1 MAWDSIMAVS
11 SLFQQNLHKQK
22 DFRTREISHQLIQK
36 VGVFIQNYKNN
47 NKKANHGCFLDY
59 VAEILRGTN
68 TDITIKWFP
77 SYNCALI
84 ARKNRGC
91 TQVTVRNLF
100 LLGLSSPHLQ
110 FQHKWTTEAV
120 QTNVFSS
127 FDVVPIKPVNDTE
140 LEKFMSFCEKE
151 FESLYYQDT
160 KQRLGRHKKMSPA
173 FIELVLEG
181 AHRRLVA
188 KEDDLIRDLKG
199 GWSDVLHHTGGEWPL
214 LSAVIEYIAA
224 CSPYSYDSSAHFDHQ
239 HFVVQLQVD
248 LLMNAKNETLSKVKD
263 LNVKND
269 DVSECVNR
277 LVIMMTCIAR
287 KAVDELAGIRGIE
300 DIEQLLGQCR
310 AELETQV
317 HERFKAHAQNFLLEN
332 NIRTDRYFYIDIISE
347 RKSSKV
353 KNFENIRDRARSNI
367 SLFPI
372 ANPTS
377 NALSQVLELVRNW
390 NQYQLTESFMQI
402 SMVLNTLENIFF
414 ELALCLESENFGGCI
429 FTLESLVNE
438 YRQWN
443 RKFLEHSKRSGAS
456 KNATNSGLI
465 VELLSNELLIM
476 WIGFALVHSTLKKTV
491 PLLQNYGIP
500 LNWEDVSLLVVSKKS
515 ALTAA
520 VQLAVYLRKNTKN
533 GNEVFSLQNQNS
545 LFDFALRYGC
555 QSQDLLRIWDNE
567 ERAANQRENRH
578 WQKILAKQKEV
589 AELKRQLNDLQQ
601 QETNL
606 KPLTICWNSVKHGIH
621 PALKNIQTRISEL
634 QSSLQEAKLPPPP
647 VFQPLP
653 RDKNLG
659 LIFLFFLH
667 MPPNL
672 KLLARMAISAK
683 QGLIP
688 NSSFCQHTA
697 LDVAEINRI
706 NDSLKVN
713 SSFWTSLANYY
724 DSHLPSKASSNEVLH
739 LFSQYSPAKPNHVG
753 PRNVMDYT
761 SPSQGVWHPDQL
773 KSIILWSGGGF
784 NLDERSI
791 GHFNPFVRLSELS
804 ISEYFTEKVDEKIQF
819 TLTQYDNHT
828 PATRSNEAI
837 AKQKNKPDCMNKF
850 Q

>member
-1 MAWDSIMAVS
+1 MEES
-11 SLFQQNLHKQK
+11 SLFEQNLHQQG
-22 DFRTREISHQLIQK
+22 DFRARNISHQLIQK
-36 VGVFIQNYKNN
+36 VVDFIQIYKSKNIE
-47 NKKANHGCFLDY
+47 ANRGCFLDY

-91 TQVTVRNLF
+91 TQVTMRNLF
-100 LLGLSSPHLQ
+100 LLGLSSPDMQLQ
-110 FQHKWTTEAV
+110 HQWTSKAI
-120 QTNVFSS
+120 QTNVFSF
-127 FDVVPIKPVNDTE
+127 FDVVPVKPVNDME
-140 LEKFMSFCEKE
+140 FEKFVSYCEME
-151 FESLYYQDT
+151 FESLYCQDT

-199 GWSDVLHHTGGEWPL
+199 GWSDASHHTGGEWPL

-224 CSPYSYDSSAHFDHQ
+224 CSPYSYDSSAHIDHQ

-248 LLMNAKNETLSKVKD
+248 LLMNAKIETLSKVKD
-263 LNVKND
+263 PKVKNG

-300 DIEQLLGQCR
+300 DIEKLLGQCR
-310 AELETQV
+310 AELESQV
-317 HERFKAHAQNFLLEN
+317 HERFKAHSQNFWLEN
-332 NIRTDRYFYIDIISE
+332 NLRTDRYFYIDIMSE
-347 RKSSKV
+347 RKSSNE
-353 KNFENIRDRARSNI
+353 KNFGSILDLARSNI
-367 SLFPI
+367 SLLPI

-377 NALSQVLELVRNW
+377 NAFSEVLELVKSW
-390 NQYQLTESFMQI
+390 NQYQLTATFMQI
-402 SMVLNTLENIFF
+402 SMVLNTIENIFF

-443 RKFLEHSKRSGAS
+443 RKFLEHSRRSSAS
-456 KNATNSGLI
+456 KNATSSGLI
-465 VELLSNELLIM
+465 VELLSNELLVM

-533 GNEVFSLQNQNS
+533 GNEVFSLQNQDS
-545 LFDFALRYGC
+545 LFDFALQFSY
-555 QSQDLLRIWDNE
+555 QSPDLLNIWDNE
-567 ERAANQRENRH
+567 ERAANQRENEQ
-578 WQKILAKQKEV
+578 WQRILAKQKEV
-589 AELKRQLNDLQQ
+589 TELKRQLNDLQH
-601 QETNL
+601 QENNL
-606 KPLTICWNSVKHGIH
+606 KITSSFSCIGIN
-621 PALKNIQTRISEL
+621 PELRNVQTKISQV
-634 QSSLQEAKLPPPP
+634 QSSLQIAENAPPP

-653 RDKNLG
+653 RNRNLG

-667 MPPNL
+667 MPPDL
-672 KLLARMAISAK
+672 KILARMAISAK
-683 QGLIP
+683 QCLIP

-706 NDSLKVN
+706 NNSLKVN

-739 LFSQYSPAKPNHVG
+739 LFSAYSLAKPNHVG

-773 KSIILWSGGGF
+773 KPIILWNGGGF
-784 NLDERSI
+784 HLDSRNI

-804 ISEYFTEKVDEKIQF
+804 IIEYFTEKVDEKIQF
-819 TLTQYDNHT
+819 TITQYDKHS

-837 AKQKNKPDCMNKF
+837 RSRKISLIA
-850 Q
+850 